1 VTSSPRH
8 WMRSE
13 TGSSYICQI
22 ESLLQPFVKLF
33 YEEWKPLKLITDSD
47 QSNPGLPSPK
57 YLPIKLFIKEDF

>member
-22 ESLLQPFVKLF
+22 ECLFQPFVKLF
-33 YEEWKPLKLITDSD
+33 YVEWKPLKLIIN
-47 QSNPGLPSPK
+47 SNQINPDLPSPK